1 MAYREVTMLE
11 VREIL
16 RQWLA
21 GTPCKR
27 IAARLA
33 CDPKTV
39 RRYLRAA
46 GQLGLVPGQGEQAL
60 GDGVIAAVT
69 SAACPQRPV
78 LHGQGWADCER
89 SRELIAGKLAAGV
102 RLSKIRRL
110 LARSGLEVPYATL
123 RRFAMTE
130 LGHHGRRGAATV
142 PVADGD
148 PGKEIQLDTGWVIT
162 LPPDEHGR
170 RHKMK
175 AWIFTPVLSRYRFV
189 YPIEHETTE
198 SAIHACEAAWEF
210 YGGVFAVVIPD
221 NTAAIVDLADPLGAT
236 INMGFLEYSQSRGFV
251 IDPARVRRAR
261 DKGRVERSVRDVR
274 DDCYA
279 GEVIRDL
286 AEARERGLV
295 WCERE
300 YGMRRHSSTGR
311 MPKEH
316 FLAVEQPC
324 LLALPEAAYDI
335 PYWCDPKVP
344 RDHLASV
351 ARGLYS
357 LPTEYIGMTLRARA
371 DSQTVRFYDRKRRV
385 VKVHGRVGPGQK
397 SIDPADFPREKTA
410 YAMRD
415 VDFLRAQAAGHGEV
429 IGQYASRLFDSP
441 LPWTAMRQVYALL
454 TLVTKYGS
462 DAVTEVCRTAIVFDM
477 VDVRRLQRMLEQPS
491 QPPPPP
497 QATPMKRATDIPL
510 ARYLRDPA
518 QYALPLKSRRAPK
531 DIPQS

>member
-21 GTPCKR
+21 GAARKR
-27 IAARLA
+27 IAARLS

-39 RRYLRAA
+39 RRYVRAA
-46 GQLGLVPGQGEQAL
+46 GRLGLVPGQGERPL
-60 GDGVIAAVT
+60 SDEVVAAVT
-69 SAACPQRPV
+69 ASACPERPAV
-78 LHGQGWADCER
+78 HGQGWVDCQR
-89 SRELIAGKLAAGV
+89 SRELIRTKLAAGV

-110 LARSGLEVPYATL
+110 LARSGVQVPYPTL
-123 RRFAMTE
+123 RRFAMSE

-142 PVADGD
+142 PVADSD

-162 LPPDEHGR
+162 LAPDEHGR
-170 RHKMK
+170 CRKMK

-189 YPIEHETTE
+189 YPIEHETTQ
-198 SAIHACEAAWEF
+198 SAIEACEAAWQF
-210 YGGVFAVVIPD
+210 YGGVFAVIIPD
-221 NTAAIVDLADPLGAT
+221 NTSAIVDRADPLGAA
-236 INMGFLEYSQSRGFV
+236 INMAFLEYSQSRGFV
-251 IDPARVRRAR
+251 VDPARVRKAK

-286 AEARERGLV
+286 AAARDRGLV
-295 WCERE
+295 WCEHE

-316 FLAVEQPC
+316 FLAVEQLC
-324 LLALPEAAYDI
+324 LLALPTAAYDI
-335 PYWCDPKVP
+335 PLWCDPMVP

-351 ARGLYS
+351 ARSLYS
-357 LPTEYIGMTLRARA
+357 LPTEYIGMRLRARA
-371 DSQTVRFYDRKRRV
+371 DSQTVRFYDRSRRV
-385 VKVHGRVGPGQK
+385 VKVHGRVGPGKK

-415 VDFLRAQAAGHGEV
+415 VDFLRAQAAEHGAV
-429 IGQYASRLFDSP
+429 IGQYASRLLDSP

-454 TLVTKYGS
+454 SLVTKYGS
-462 DAVTEVCRTAIVFDM
+462 DAVTEVCQVAITFDM
-477 VDVRRLQRMLEQPS
+477 IDVRRLQRMLEQPS
-491 QPPPPP
+491 PPPVTPP
-497 QATPMKRATDIPL
+497 KQRATVIPI

-531 DIPQS
+531 DTPRHE